1 MPISLFAPRRAAA
14 SLVPSSPEE
23 RKTTLDRGREA
34 AALTLFAA
42 AVYATLAL
50 ASFRGDAAGGTEVQ
64 GGDWVGPVGAYLA
77 HGAVGLLGLVALGMP
92 IELALFAA
100 PLLRRRASIAN
111 VARLAGDV
119 LGACVVSALLH
130 ISAPQATVFGAMPIG
145 GTFGELFGEVL
156 RSLFSTIGSY
166 IIGLTVIGLILIGR
180 ASFSFIDWVERAG
193 RGTGAAAD
201 RAKRGAKAVA
211 DAWAQARELERE
223 RAEKHRIST
232 EPRIDA
238 GRNDEAIIAALS
250 DEEGET
256 PDPMPLQIA
265 ETPDAA
271 PAAPVKTR
279 KGTKGAESPSGTET
293 ANGTATTTT
302 TTTGTATATAKESA
316 DAVGVEA
323 APKRRAPKNDGPT
336 IVDTSGE
343 MASRKATKAAP
354 PPAAA
359 LFRLPST
366 QLLEPPPSTVLEI
379 DRELLRRNAKLL
391 EKTLNDYGV
400 QGIVEE
406 IHPGPTVTTYEVSPQ
421 AGTKVSKVASL
432 ADDLALRSCSGAT
445 TWGHRSLPISR
456 RCPTSSWRARPER
469 VRAWGSTSC

>member
-1 MPISLFAPRRAAA
+1 MPITVFSPRRAVA
-14 SLVPSSPEE
+14 SLVSPSPVET
-23 RKTTLDRGREA
+23 KTTLDRGREA

-50 ASFRGDAAGGTEVQ
+50 VSFQADPSAPEVQ

-77 HGAVGLLGLVALGMP
+77 HSVVGVLGIVAWSVP

-119 LGACVVSALLH
+119 LVACIVSALLH
-130 ISAPQATVFGAMPIG
+130 IAVPQATVFGAMPIG

-238 GRNDEAIIAALS
+238 GKNDEAIIAALS

-271 PAAPVKTR
+271 PLAPVKTR
-279 KGTKGAESPSGTET
+279 KS
-293 ANGTATTTT
+293 
-302 TTTGTATATAKESA
+302 
-316 DAVGVEA
+316 
-323 APKRRAPKNDGPT
+323 
-336 IVDTSGE
+336 
-343 MASRKATKAAP
+343 TKAA
-354 PPAAA
+354 
-359 LFRLPST
+359 
-366 QLLEPPPSTVLEI
+366 
-379 DRELLRRNAKLL
+379 
-391 EKTLNDYGV
+391 
-400 QGIVEE
+400 
-406 IHPGPTVTTYEVSPQ
+406 
-421 AGTKVSKVASL
+421 
-432 ADDLALRSCSGAT
+432 
-445 TWGHRSLPISR
+445 
-456 RCPTSSWRARPER
+456 
-469 VRAWGSTSC
+469 